1 VLVGCSPAARYSA
14 TDAGPV
20 VDGGQD
26 FSALDRYLDERL
38 AAGLSGFAMQV
49 VDAEGRVVYRRE
61 AGACS
66 SAMCPSGD
74 PDFTV
79 QLVTGVASSTK
90 WVTSTVV
97 LAALDEGVAAGRWES
112 ISAALDTPVVPEL
125 GCGDVSGPIAGVTL
139 RQLLSF
145 TSGVLADHDC
155 VDSGDALQGC
165 ACEILRDSAAAMTT
179 DVSRDTRLRNA
190 HPPGA
195 TYKYGASHHALA
207 GAWLE
212 RAVGEPWEALFA
224 RFVRAPLGVDM
235 RYRRSTNLA
244 GSVETSVADCTRF
257 VGAQRAPEAALVLA
271 LEGLEDLG
279 DALGLASEL
288 SSGHAGS
295 SRRSTSHCENRVMD
309 PL

>member
-1 VLVGCSPAARYSA
+1 VILI
-14 TDAGPV
+14 
-20 VDGGQD
+20 
-26 FSALDRYLDERL
+26 
-38 AAGLSGFAMQV
+38 
-49 VDAEGRVVYRRE
+49 
-61 AGACS
+61 
-66 SAMCPSGD
+66 
-74 PDFTV
+74 
-79 QLVTGVASSTK
+79 
-90 WVTSTVV
+90 VV